1 MRPVLCFGEALIDFL
16 HQDVIQQDQLTLP
29 AFRQYPGGAPAN
41 AAVAVSKLGGNAKF
55 AGQVGQDSFGD
66 FLQNAL
72 TRYGVNTELLARH
85 PSAKTALAFVMLDD
99 TGDRSFSFYR
109 DNSADVLFTS
119 QQVDARW
126 FVDSP
131 VFHFC
136 SNTLT
141 TVDIASCTREI
152 VTQARAQQCLVSF
165 DVNLRHNLWEGGQA
179 NRALVNEL
187 VFQSHLVKL
196 SKDEFDYLSDG
207 QADSYIAQCLAQHCE
222 LLVVTDGEGQIDY
235 YYEGHHGQVIP
246 PKIKAVDTTAGGDGF
261 IGGMLFLLSHLTD
274 PFKALSNRQTVSE
287 VIAFAS
293 CCGAI
298 AVSQPGAFPAL
309 PSFQA
314 ATDLHS
320 QTGFN
325 SDAIRQLLQ
334 GKLL

>member
-16 HQDVIQQDQLTLP
+16 HQDVVEQDKLTLP
-29 AFRQYPGGAPAN
+29 SFRQYPGGAPAN
-41 AAVAVSKLGGNAKF
+41 SAVAVAKLGGSAKF
-55 AGQVGQDSFGD
+55 AGQVGKDAFGD

-72 TRYGVNTELLARH
+72 SQYAVDTELLARH
-85 PSAKTALAFVMLDD
+85 PTAKTALAFVMLDD

-109 DNSADVLFTS
+109 DNSADVLFTR

-141 TVDIASCTREI
+141 TADIASCTREI
-152 VTQARAQQCLVSF
+152 VSQARAQQCLVSF

-179 NRALVNEL
+179 NRTLVNEL

-196 SKDEFDYLSDG
+196 SKDEFDYLSEG
-207 QADSYIAQCLAQHCE
+207 QSESYIARCLAEHCE
-222 LLVVTDGEGQIDY
+222 LLVITDGEAPIDY
-235 YYEGHHGQVIP
+235 HYAGHHGQVVP

-261 IGGMLFLLSHLTD
+261 IGGMLFLLSHLSD
-274 PFKALSNRQTVSE
+274 PIKALTSNQTVSE
-287 VIAFAS
+287 VLAFAS

-314 ATDLHS
+314 ASDLHT

-325 SDAIRQLLQ
+325 ADAISPLLQ